1 MKICII
7 GPTYPFRGGI
17 SHYTTLLF
25 KYIKKNHPTT
35 FIAFKR
41 QYPQWLYP
49 GETDL
54 DLSEKPIQE
63 EGVVQMLDSLNPF
76 SWWKVAQKIRS
87 IKADLVIIPWWTS
100 FWTIPFFCIIKLIK
114 RGSEAKVLFICHN
127 VKEHESS
134 SINQIC
140 TGLILRMGDY
150 HVVHSK
156 EEYDNLKKIVPGSIV
171 IQGFHPTYEDLQ
183 GGKYSK
189 ESAREKLGVRG
200 RVLLF
205 FGFIRPYKGLINLL
219 TAMPE
224 VLETLGPDVVLMV
237 VGECWEDEQLY
248 SDKIEEL
255 GIKEHVL
262 RVNKYVPNEQISLYF
277 SAADLVV
284 IPYSSATGSGILQVA
299 FGCEKPV
306 VATRV
311 GALADDVVDGET
323 GYLVAPDDPKG
334 LAMAI
339 AEFFIEEKSKPFSL
353 NIRQTSDRF
362 SWDRMVDLIIDST
375 KETQ

>member
-1 MKICII
+1 MKICIV

-25 KYIKKNHPTT
+25 KYLKKSNPTT

-41 QYPQWLYP
+41 QYPPWLYP
-49 GETDL
+49 GETDR
-54 DLSEKPIQE
+54 DLSKKPMRE
-63 EGVVQMLDSLNPF
+63 DGVVHMLDSLNPL

-87 IKADLVIIPWWTS
+87 IKANLVIIPWWTS
-100 FWTIPFFCIIKLIK
+100 FWTVPFFCIIKLIK
-114 RGSEAKVLFICHN
+114 RGSAAKVLFICHN

-134 SINQIC
+134 SINRFC
-140 TGLILRMGDY
+140 TRLILNMGDY
-150 HVVHSK
+150 HIVHSK
-156 EEYDNLKKIVPGSIV
+156 EEYDNLKEILPGSNV
-171 IQGFHPTYEDLQ
+171 IQGFHPTYENLQ
-183 GGKYSK
+183 GEKYSK
-189 ESAREKLGVRG
+189 ESAREKLQVGG
-200 RVLLF
+200 RLLLF

-224 VLETLGPDVVLMV
+224 VLETLGTDVVLMV
-237 VGECWEDEQLY
+237 VGECWEDEQQY

-255 GIKEHVL
+255 GIKEYVL

-299 FGCEKPV
+299 YGCEEPV

-311 GALADDVVDGET
+311 GALADDVVEGKT

-334 LAMAI
+334 LAVAI
-339 AEFFIEEKSKPFSL
+339 ARFFIEEKSEIFSA
-353 NIRQTSDRF
+353 NIRQTRDRF

-375 KETQ
+375 KEAQ